1 MMRVSNL
8 KGFSVLHLFYI
19 VLVLFF
25 FLPSM
30 LVSEDFGKDFRLT
43 TVKKDFETYK
53 DRDVS
58 FVLRLQ
64 YCDLNYNEI
73 SFYDIE
79 NINLRFSIK
88 DYQENPSLKRK
99 LGNVSRGLYYRV
111 KCRLIEM
118 DEEGNVSADLIDFT
132 PYRLEQL
139 P

>member
-1 MMRVSNL
+1 MKIVHIL
-8 KGFSVLHLFYI
+8 KNFPALRLFC
-19 VLVLFF
+19 LVILLFF
-25 FLPSM
+25 CLPA
-30 LVSEDFGKDFRLT
+30 LLLSEDFEKDFRLT

-53 DRDVS
+53 DKDVS

-73 SFYDIE
+73 SFYDME

-88 DYQENPSLKRK
+88 DYQENPVLKRK
-99 LGNVSRGLYYRV
+99 LRNISRGLYYRV
-111 KCRLIEM
+111 KCKLIKM
-118 DEEGNVSADLIDFT
+118 DEDGTISADLIDFT